1 MDSRV
6 GMAMSV
12 LVGGALD
19 GFLRGAWEVGP
30 FGPRETLSSMMSPV

>member
-1 MDSRV
+1 
-6 GMAMSV
+6 MAMSV

-30 FGPRETLSSMMSPV
+30 FGPREH